1 MEQTL
6 YQYYSTQRPIDMGT
20 FPKAPDN
27 TPTAIQNF
35 DQRLPVEGGA
45 FLAWGVLTYEK
56 SLTDQ
61 EQYQYELRPSRNN
74 PDVREKMREQ
84 ARLVGLWELYRRVPE
99 EKRVT
104 DFDPASN
111 EFVPRDGVTLL
122 RMNAQYNTARKF
134 PVPKKHPGR
143 RKDAPCPGSR

>member
-1 MEQTL
+1 MEQKL

-20 FPKAPDN
+20 FPKPSDNAPV
-27 TPTAIQNF
+27 AMQNF
-35 DQRLPVEGGA
+35 DQRLPVERGA

-56 SLTDQ
+56 PLTDQ
-61 EQYQYELRPSRNN
+61 AQYQYELRPSPNN
-74 PDVREKMREQ
+74 PDVQEKMREQ
-84 ARLVGLWELYRRVPE
+84 ARLVGPWEIFRRVPE

-104 DFDPASN
+104 DLDPVSG
-111 EFVPRDGVTLL
+111 EFVPRDGVTPL
-122 RMNAQYNTARKF
+122 RMNAQHNTARKF